1 MDGSLL
7 VPLKGQGADYYD
19 RIKEINKSATMSP
32 YLGFIVDNEGLTD
45 LIANTSAVYD
55 QYYGDLH
62 TGNYTPEL
70 YAEYKSKL
78 EVAGIYDYL
87 DAAQAQLTAWLANR

>member
-1 MDGSLL
+1 ML

-55 QYYGDLH
+55 QYYSDLH

-70 YAEYKSKL
+70 YVEYKSKL